1 MDAENKDAV
10 HVGKGVDAITGTAT
24 TGHEW
29 DGIQELNTPLPRWWL
44 WIFYACIVW
53 AFGYWVVYPAWPL
66 ISTNTK
72 GVIGYSSRAEL
83 AADMAALAAQR
94 GAASKALVTA
104 SLEDIQKTPE
114 LLTFALAQGK
124 AAFGNNCAPCHGLGA
139 TGAKGYPNLNDD
151 DWLWGGS
158 LKDLEFTIT
167 HGIRGDSSDTR
178 LNTMPAFGKDAILD
192 KDQIVTLANF
202 VLSISGQTP
211 DAGADLASGA
221 QLFAENCAVC
231 HGDEGKG
238 NPELGAPNLTDR
250 IWLYGGDRASLVDTI
265 TNARAGVM
273 PTWKDRL
280 DQTTIKALAIYV
292 HSLGGGK

>member
-1 MDAENKDAV
+1 
-10 HVGKGVDAITGTAT
+10 
-24 TGHEW
+24 
-29 DGIQELNTPLPRWWL
+29 
-44 WIFYACIVW
+44 
-53 AFGYWVVYPAWPL
+53 
-66 ISTNTK
+66 
-72 GVIGYSSRAEL
+72 
-83 AADMAALAAQR
+83 
-94 GAASKALVTA
+94 
-104 SLEDIQKTPE
+104 
-114 LLTFALAQGK
+114 
-124 AAFGNNCAPCHGLGA
+124 
-139 TGAKGYPNLNDD
+139 
-151 DWLWGGS
+151 
-158 LKDLEFTIT
+158 
-167 HGIRGDSSDTR
+167 
-178 LNTMPAFGKDAILD
+178 MPAFGKDAILD